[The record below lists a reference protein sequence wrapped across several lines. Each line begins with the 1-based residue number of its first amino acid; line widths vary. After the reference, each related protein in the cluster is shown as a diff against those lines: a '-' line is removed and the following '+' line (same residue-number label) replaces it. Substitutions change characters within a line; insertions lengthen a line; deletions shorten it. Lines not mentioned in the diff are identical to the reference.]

1 MVYGPARQEVNEVP
15 IKAVEFMR
23 QKQITGN
30 TFTDPNIWGG
40 YLIWA
45 LPSNPVYIDGRDV
58 YPQPFV
64 WEFVQITS
72 GNADWRDPFSRY
84 GVQNVLLTRSSHL
97 VRELGLSTEWQMVY
111 QDDFAI
117 VFTKPLQPQAK

>member
-1 MVYGPARQEVNEVP
+1 MVYGPPRQEVNEVP

-64 WEFVQITS
+64 REFVQITS
-72 GNADWRDPFSRY
+72 GNADWRGPFSRY
-84 GVQNVLLTRSSHL
+84 GVQNVLVTRSSHL
-97 VRELGLSTEWQMVY
+97 ARELRLSTDWQMVY

-117 VFTKPLQPQAK
+117 VFTKPREPQAK